1 MHFFPLLFLLP
12 TVLFPHSGLFPCPL
26 FSVDRD
32 FFIFVEMNFRDG
44 RKYVSPPLLSLLAP
58 PPSFSSS
65 SHCQNTKFQ
74 ESSFPTRE
82 KERIFFYTHVFFP
95 FSGFPTFF
103 NLGFFFIAPSQSLIE
118 SAAFLRT
125 SCTTCNTL
133 LQAAAK
139 FKEQQK
145 KNGHRRAGRSH
156 MIFFFRKRRGEL
168 SLNQPLPCPGAEF
181 EIVGAWMVQ

>member
-1 MHFFPLLFLLP
+1 MSP
-12 TVLFPHSGLFPCPL
+12 PL
-26 FSVDRD
+26 FSPSWHLLLL
-32 FFIFVEMNFRDG
+32 
-44 RKYVSPPLLSLLAP
+44 SPPP
-58 PPSFSSS
+58 PTVRIPNSKSPVS
-65 SHCQNTKFQ
+65 QLGK
-74 ESSFPTRE
+74 R
-82 KERIFFYTHVFFP
+82 KEFFYTHVFFP